1 MAMAHMELM
10 VLANPDRAVGSVRR
24 RGALDPL
31 AGFCAV
37 LILLPLAA
45 GAQTPSPGGGAAGG
59 AAGAGAGAGAAAA
72 RGQGGA
78 GQAGAGQG
86 GAGQGGAAG
95 AQAANPATGPRASAL
110 RLGGLGF
117 PVAAEPILLTDRAW
131 TIRPSIA
138 VDLIATDNAFLTSR
152 HRQSDLIVAVSPG
165 LSVAAQ
171 TARLTG
177 GFNYRPTFSYY
188 TSTPGQERLDHFL
201 NGQALVTL
209 QPDWLFLDI
218 RANSSVSSLTGG
230 LPTGATA
237 ATNRANRLQTTSVQI
252 SPYVQFRIPQIGT
265 AQVGYSFQYVDQS
278 AGGNGF
284 GGGGITSLAGAIG
297 GTPFFASGDFIAHE
311 GFAVVSTGDE
321 FGRLSMT
328 GRLSAVEYDG
338 KGVLDGAYR
347 RSGVVQNSYAVTRG
361 FAALLDLGYEQLHYA
376 GPRPFDVD
384 SPIWAVGF
392 QLTGPD
398 ASVVAKYG
406 RRDGFN
412 SFSLDS
418 SVPIGGRTR
427 LVARYEERLTT
438 SAQLAALNLQRAQF
452 DLAGNRVDPVTGI
465 PIVPSFAD
473 NLLAQQAGLQRLRT
487 ATAAI
492 SQSWERD
499 TITLSIVRDEREPV
513 NPDPRSFAQEGIT
526 GGLNW
531 VRLLTPEVSGALF
544 GQYGR
549 TETSGRG
556 SSRTYSAGASLSRD
570 FGQGLTGTVQYRY
583 TNRGDYLGTGSAT
596 QNMLLLG
603 LRKDFW

>member
-10 VLANPDRAVGSVRR
+10 VLANPDRAFGSVRR

-31 AGFCAV
+31 AGFCVALV
-37 LILLPLAA
+37 MLPLAA
-45 GAQTPSPGGGAAGG
+45 GAQTPSAGSAPAGG
-59 AAGAGAGAGAAAA
+59 AAGAGAGAAAGTGQA
-72 RGQGGA
+72 RA
-78 GQAGAGQG
+78 GQAA
-86 GAGQGGAAG
+86 AGQGGAAG

-110 RLGGLGF
+110 RVGGLGF
-117 PVAAEPILLTDRAW
+117 PIAADPMIITDRAW
-131 TIRPSIA
+131 TIRPAIA

-152 HRQSDLIVAVSPG
+152 NRESDLIVSVSPSV
-165 LSVAAQ
+165 SVAAQ
-171 TARLTG
+171 TSRLTG

-209 QPDWLFLDI
+209 QPDWLFLDM
-218 RANSSVSSLTGG
+218 RANSNVSSLSGG

-237 ATNRANRLQTTSVQI
+237 ATARANRLQTTSVQI

-284 GGGGITSLAGAIG
+284 GGGGTTGSSLAGAIG
-297 GTPFFASGDFIAHE
+297 GTPFLASGDFIAHE

-321 FGRLSMT
+321 FGRLSIT
-328 GRLSAVEYDG
+328 GRLSAVEYVGDD
-338 KGVLDGAYR
+338 VFDGAYR
-347 RSGVVQNSYAVTRG
+347 RSGVMQSSYAITRG
-361 FAALLDLGYEQLHYA
+361 FAALLDLGYEQQHY
-376 GPRPFDVD
+376 GGTRPFDVD
-384 SPIWAVGF
+384 GPIWAVGF
-392 QLTGPD
+392 RVTGPET
-398 ASVVAKYG
+398 SITAKYG
-406 RRDGFN
+406 RQDGFE

-427 LVARYEERLTT
+427 FAARYEERLTT
-438 SAQLAALNLQRAQF
+438 TSQLAAQQLQRAQF
-452 DLAGNRVDPVTGI
+452 DQAGNQVDPVTGI
-465 PIVPSFAD
+465 PLVPTFAD
-473 NLLAQQAGLQRLRT
+473 NLLTQQAGLQRMRM

-492 SQSWERD
+492 TQSWDRD
-499 TITLSIVRDEREPV
+499 TITLSLTRDEREPV
-513 NPDPRSFAQEGIT
+513 NADPRNFSQEGIT
-526 GGLNW
+526 GGLTW
-531 VRLLTPEVSGALF
+531 VRLLTPDLTGSLF

-556 SSRTYSAGASLSRD
+556 SSSTYSAGASLSRD
-570 FGQGLTGTVQYRY
+570 FGQGLSGTMQYRY

-596 QNMLLLG
+596 QNMLLVG

>member
-10 VLANPDRAVGSVRR
+10 VLANPDRAFGSARR

-31 AGFCAV
+31 AGFCAALV
-37 LILLPLAA
+37 MLPLAA
-45 GAQTPSPGGGAAGG
+45 WGQTPPAGGAAGG
-59 AAGAGAGAGAAAA
+59 GATGAGATAGQGQAAAPGGATQGAAA
-72 RGQGGA
+72 
-78 GQAGAGQG
+78 QA
-86 GAGQGGAAG
+86 GAAG

-110 RLGGLGF
+110 RVGGLGF

-131 TIRPSIA
+131 TIRPGIGL
-138 VDLIATDNAFLTSR
+138 DLIATDNAFLTSR
-152 HRQSDLIVAVSPG
+152 NRESDLIVSVSP
-165 LSVAAQ
+165 SIAVAAQ
-171 TARLTG
+171 TSRLTG
-177 GFNYRPTFSYY
+177 GFNYRPIFSYY
-188 TSTPGQERLDHFL
+188 TSTPGQERLDHYL

-218 RANSSVSSLTGG
+218 RANSNVSSLSGG
-230 LPTGATA
+230 LPAGATA

-265 AQVGYSFQYVDQS
+265 AQIGYSFQYVDQS

-284 GGGGITSLAGAIG
+284 GGGGTSTSSLAGAIG
-297 GTPFFASGDFIAHE
+297 GTPFLASGDYIAHE

-328 GRLSAVEYDG
+328 GRLSAVEYVGDG
-338 KGVLDGAYR
+338 VFDGAYR

-361 FAALLDLGYEQLHYA
+361 FAALLDLGYEQQHY
-376 GPRPFDVD
+376 GGTRPFDLD

-392 QLTGPD
+392 QITGPD
-398 ASVVAKYG
+398 TSIIAKYG
-406 RRDGFN
+406 RRDGFE

-427 LVARYEERLTT
+427 LTARYEERLTT
-438 SAQLAALNLQRAQF
+438 TSQLAAQQLQRAQF
-452 DLAGNRVDPVTGI
+452 DQAGNQVDPVTGI

-473 NLLAQQAGLQRLRT
+473 NLLTQQAGLQRMRIG
-487 ATAAI
+487 AAAI
-492 SQSWERD
+492 TQSWERD
-499 TITLSIVRDEREPV
+499 TITLSLTRDEREPV
-513 NPDPRSFAQEGIT
+513 NPDPRNFAQQGIT
-526 GGLNW
+526 GGLTW
-531 VRLLTPEVSGALF
+531 VRLLTPDLSGSLF

-549 TETSGRG
+549 TETSSRG
-556 SSRTYSAGASLSRD
+556 SGSTYSAGASLSRD
-570 FGQGLTGTVQYRY
+570 FGQGLTGTMQYRY

-596 QNMLLLG
+596 QNMLLVG